1 MMVRIFKTKAM
12 SGLIIG
18 AVLLPLFTIISCGD
32 SSKASDSNSVSQKPV
47 EAIEDAPDLIVLV
60 SPADRQELPSGTAVR
75 VKIEYSGKVTPDS
88 VQVWFAGHPYTT
100 LGPNQ
105 LVATIGQE
113 KTGTTGVK
121 AIRLLAYSGKK
132 RPQTITAFLT
142 FLSDLEPVRYRYTV
156 VNVFPHDDNAYTQ
169 GLVFHEG
176 FFFEGTGLEGQSTLR
191 KVELETGTVL
201 KRHGL
206 ESSLFGE
213 GVTVFQ
219 NKIYQLTWKSKV
231 GFIYDIETFRQSGKF
246 YYNTEGWG
254 LTTMGDKL
262 VMSDG
267 TNKLYIVDPATFAV
281 SKTLEVYD
289 NRSVV
294 INLNELE
301 FIEGE
306 IWANLYTTD
315 LIARIDPASGKVTGY
330 IDLSGLLT
338 SRERRNDGNDVL
350 NGIAWDKATGR
361 IFVTGKNWP
370 KLFQINVHQ

>member
-1 MMVRIFKTKAM
+1 MERTFKINSM
-12 SGLIIG
+12 SGLVIWAI
-18 AVLLPLFTIISCGD
+18 LLPIFTFVSCGD
-32 SSKASDSNSVSQKPV
+32 SSKASDSNSVSQQPAEVV
-47 EAIEDAPDLIVLV
+47 EAAPDLIILV
-60 SPADRQELPSGTAVR
+60 SPTDRQELPSGTAVR
-75 VKIEYSGKVTPDS
+75 VKIQYAGKTTPDS
-88 VQVWFAGHPYTT
+88 VQVWFAGQPYLT

-113 KTGTTGVK
+113 KTGTTGVRAVK
-121 AIRLLAYSGKK
+121 LLAFSGKK

-142 FLSDLEPVRYRYTV
+142 FLSDLEPVRYRYTI
-156 VNVFPHDDNAYTQ
+156 VNVFPHDDHAYTQ
-169 GLVFHEG
+169 GLVFHDG
-176 FFFEGTGLEGQSTLR
+176 LFFEGTGLEGQSTLR
-191 KVELETGTVL
+191 KVELSTGSVV

-206 ESSLFGE
+206 ESTLFGE
-213 GVTVFQ
+213 GITIFQ

-231 GFIYDIETFRQSGKF
+231 GFIYDLETFRQEGKF

-289 NRSVV
+289 NQSVV
-294 INLNELE
+294 VNLNELE
-301 FIEGE
+301 FIDGE
-306 IWANLYTTD
+306 IWANIYTTD

-330 IDLSGLLT
+330 VDLTGLLSG
-338 SRERRNDGNDVL
+338 SERRSDGNDVL
-350 NGIAWDKATGR
+350 NGIAWDEATER

-370 KLFQINVHQ
+370 KLFQIKVHQ